1 LTFTYQEALDYIHQ
15 FVHYGRR
22 AQTQH
27 RNMGLE
33 RMHRLLALL
42 GNPQEGLHAV
52 HIAGS
57 KGKGSTAAMTEAILR
72 AAGYKTGLY
81 TSPHLHTFRERIRIN
96 GQLISRPEVIQLAEE
111 IKPAVDEIGNPSTF
125 ELITAMAFLHFA
137 HQHVDWA
144 VLEVGLGGRLD
155 ATNVVQP
162 DICAITPLSY
172 EHTDLL
178 GHTLSLIAWQKAGI
192 IKAGVPVV
200 IAPQADEARRVLL
213 DVAEDTGVDLIEVA
227 QHWHFEPV
235 THDLNGQSFRA
246 WPLVAPQNARTY
258 RIKLLGTHQVV
269 NATTVLAL
277 IERLRQKGAAIPD
290 SAIERGLQTA
300 LWPGRLE
307 ILSEKPALVVDSA
320 HNRDSAEKLYSALCE
335 WFPEHDK
342 MTLIFGA
349 SRDKNISGMLEVLS
363 PMADRII
370 VTQSYHPRAAA
381 AADLVAQLPAAAR
394 DRVEIEPEIPD
405 ALTSAWATAG
415 KNDLICVT
423 GSIFVVA
430 GVRET
435 WARWPEATL
444 PLDDWAYSAEPI
456 GMPWRKEPVKPAM
469 ERVLI

>member
-1 LTFTYQEALDYIHQ
+1 MHHLLD
-15 FVHYGRR
+15 
-22 AQTQH
+22 
-27 RNMGLE
+27 
-33 RMHRLLALL
+33 LLD
-42 GNPQEGLHAV
+42 NPQARLHTV

-57 KGKGSTAAMTEAILR
+57 KGKGSTAAITEAILR

-111 IKPAVDEIGNPSTF
+111 LKPAIEKIGNPSTF

-137 HQHVDWA
+137 HQNVDWA
-144 VLEVGLGGRLD
+144 ILEVGLGGRLD

-162 DICAITPLSY
+162 DICAITSLSY

-200 IAPQADEARRVLL
+200 IAPQVNEARRVLL
-213 DVAEDTGVDLIEVA
+213 KVADDTGVELIEVG
-227 QHWHFEPV
+227 QQWRFEPV
-235 THDLNGQSFRA
+235 AHDLNGQTFRA
-246 WPLVAPQNARTY
+246 WPLTAPEEANKIH
-258 RIKLLGTHQVV
+258 RIRLLGTHQLV

-277 IERLRQKGAAIPD
+277 TNRLRQKGTTIPD
-290 SAIERGLQTA
+290 NAIEQGLETA

-335 WFPEHDK
+335 WFPRHEH

-349 SRDKNISGMLEVLS
+349 SRDKNISGMLKVLS
-363 PMADRII
+363 PLADRII
-370 VTQSYHPRAAA
+370 ITQSYHPRAAA
-381 AADLVAQLPAAAR
+381 AAGLIQQLPAAAR
-394 DRVEIEPEIPD
+394 ECAEIYPEIPE
-405 ALTSAWATAG
+405 ALTAAWTTAG

-444 PLDDWAYSAEPI
+444 SLDDWAYSAEPI

-469 ERVLI
+469 ERILI